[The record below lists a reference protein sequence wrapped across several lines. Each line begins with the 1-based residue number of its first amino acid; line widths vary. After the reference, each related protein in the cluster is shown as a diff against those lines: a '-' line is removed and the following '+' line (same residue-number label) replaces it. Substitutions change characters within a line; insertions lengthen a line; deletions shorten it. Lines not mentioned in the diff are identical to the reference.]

1 MAFDFRKE
9 YKEFYLPALEPA
21 LVDIP
26 EMRFVAVRGKGD
38 PNAERSAYQAAL
50 NVLYAV
56 AYTVKMSYK
65 GDHRIDGFFEYVVP
79 PLEGFWWMD
88 GMEGMDYAQK
98 DRLCWISAIRLPDF
112 VGKADFIWAVEE
124 AARKKRADLSAAEY
138 FSYREGLCV
147 QCMHIGP
154 FDDEPATICRMD
166 VYAKAQGYETDIS
179 DTRFHHEIYLTDVRK
194 SEPAKWR
201 TVVRHPL
208 RKAADR

>member
-9 YKEFYLPALEPA
+9 YKEFYLPALKPA

-38 PNAERSAYQAAL
+38 PNAENGAYQAAL
-50 NVLYAV
+50 NVLYGV

-65 GDHRIDGFFEYVVP
+65 GDH
-79 PLEGFWWMD
+79 MD
-88 GMEGMDYAQK
+88 GMEGMDYSQK
-98 DRLCWISAIRLPDF
+98 SRFCWISAIRLPDF
-112 VGKADFIWAVEE
+112 VGKADFDWAVGE
-124 AARKKRADLSAAEY
+124 AARKKRADFSAAEY

-154 FDDEPATICRMD
+154 FDDEPATIRRMD
-166 VYAKAQGYETDIS
+166 EYAKAQGYETDIS

-194 SEPAKWR
+194 SESAKWK
-201 TVVRHPL
+201 TVVRHPV
-208 RKAADR
+208 RKAAGE